1 MLNASFWLL
10 LDSLG
15 IPGVYY
21 NRIYFFYFSFL
32 NQLPSFVCGI
42 YMYSIYETDKK
53 EHKQTICYF
62 LLFFLFFCILLLF
75 KYSNYEYGSI
85 YTPYL
90 MGLSFVYLFELT
102 RRPLNKVSAYTI
114 TIMNIGKN
122 SYGMY
127 LLNTF
132 IAWEAGALVHKYLV
146 VYNETLIYLI
156 WLPTSIVILYFLSIY
171 YEKIISSFSRLI
183 FK

>member
-1 MLNASFWLL
+1 
-10 LDSLG
+10 
-15 IPGVYY
+15 
-21 NRIYFFYFSFL
+21 
-32 NQLPSFVCGI
+32 
-42 YMYSIYETDKK
+42 
-53 EHKQTICYF
+53 
-62 LLFFLFFCILLLF
+62 
-75 KYSNYEYGSI
+75 
-85 YTPYL
+85 
-90 MGLSFVYLFELT
+90 
-102 RRPLNKVSAYTI
+102 
-114 TIMNIGKN
+114 MNIGKN